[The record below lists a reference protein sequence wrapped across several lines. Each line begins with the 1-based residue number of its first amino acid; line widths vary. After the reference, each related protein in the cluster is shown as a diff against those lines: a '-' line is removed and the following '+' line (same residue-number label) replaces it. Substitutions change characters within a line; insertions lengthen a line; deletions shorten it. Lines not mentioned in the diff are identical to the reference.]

1 MACIQPCG
9 GLPVTSKTS
18 STGRSFISGTILEA
32 DTTKLGWRSVGHGS
46 VVPTLL
52 IGMSEPFV
60 GLAHPGVSG
69 VAFSGLPSVASY
81 DSPPDTPPTTRLLIR
96 NCDPIAE

>member
-1 MACIQPCG
+1 MLSELVNISIQQSGPG
-9 GLPVTSKTS
+9 DSRSGEQVLSDLGLWPTSCDRVHRVTVDL
-18 STGRSFISGTILEA
+18 RLM
-32 DTTKLGWRSVGHGS
+32 VVS

-69 VAFSGLPSVASY
+69 VAFSGLP
-81 DSPPDTPPTTRLLIR
+81 
-96 NCDPIAE
+96 